1 MASYSQALDIL
12 EPLSEAMDPDEAA
25 RVVELSVYCMVE
37 SARCYH
43 NLSQVR
49 APAPNPRL
57 TPTLE
62 RLCKTSSCCATFC

>member
-43 NLSQVR
+43 NLSQVI
-49 APAPNPRL
+49 L
-57 TPTLE
+57 YLE
-62 RLCKTSSCCATFC
+62 SFCVILM

>member
-1 MASYSQALDIL
+1 VASYSQALDIL

-43 NLSQVR
+43 NLSQVT
-49 APAPNPRL
+49 L
-57 TPTLE
+57 TISFESFGVILSHFDE
-62 RLCKTSSCCATFC
+62 AS

>member
-49 APAPNPRL
+49 AEP
-57 TPTLE
+57 
-62 RLCKTSSCCATFC
+62 S